1 MWGPVE
7 GHNSWP
13 GKVVEVMDNSMVLV
27 CWYGGRT
34 VSQVYK
40 HCICRKINTLICR
53 LTDNAQ
59 EYIMLIII
67 LYNNIHTK
75 D

>member
-40 HCICRKINTLICR
+40 HLIYRKINTRICT
-53 LTDNAQ
+53 TDRQCSRIYYAHND
-59 EYIMLIII
+59 IIQ
-67 LYNNIHTK
+67 
-75 D
+75 